1 MKKRNIFGSALSL
14 AMVVIMLLG
23 LGSVTAFAYISEQA
37 TKSTGVWT
45 EISESYYAPISIEG
59 SNQIVLRRT
68 LQESDYEQILESLVD
83 TSIPADTAAAENA
96 ATNPDAY
103 LPDNM
108 LPDGRVLRSDWQT
121 AQLEMISNA

>member
-45 EISESYYAPISIEG
+45 EISESEDRY
-59 SNQIVLRRT
+59 L
-68 LQESDYEQILESLVD
+68 ILYL
-83 TSIPADTAAAENA
+83 N
-96 ATNPDAY
+96 NP
-103 LPDNM
+103 
-108 LPDGRVLRSDWQT
+108 Q
-121 AQLEMISNA
+121 